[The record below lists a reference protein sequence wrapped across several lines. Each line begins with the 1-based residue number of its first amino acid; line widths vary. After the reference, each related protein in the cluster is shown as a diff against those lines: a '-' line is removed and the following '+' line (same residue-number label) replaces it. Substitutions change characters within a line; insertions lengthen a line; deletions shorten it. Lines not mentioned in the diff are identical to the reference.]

1 MTGNLRKSFGNWL
14 STDWQGAATL
24 AQTDRNEEATVVQLA
39 HPHRPHGRWRRV
51 AAGVCLVAP
60 VVALLWVPWYA
71 QDRPELAGVPFF
83 YWYQLA
89 WVPGCS
95 LAMLTAYLLTRRP
108 PQP

>member
-1 MTGNLRKSFGNWL
+1 LL
-14 STDWQGAATL
+14 STESRTPTTL
-24 AQTDRNEEATVVQLA
+24 AQTDRNEEVTVVRIVL
-39 HPHRPHGRWRRV
+39 PHHVWRRV
-51 AAGVCLVAP
+51 AAGACLVAP

-95 LAMLTAYLLTRRP
+95 LAMLAAYLLTRRP
-108 PQP
+108 PEP